1 MVERGIQ
8 KARAAIEST
17 YLGKCTIYE
26 YKTITDKETG
36 ISSKREISV
45 LEDQPCRL
53 SYQKIMTTES
63 VEGAHVPVQTVKL
76 FLAPEIKICAGSKI
90 VVTQNEITKEYERSG
105 EAAVYATHQE
115 ISLELFKKYA

>member
-26 YKTITDKETG
+26 YKTIADKKTG

-53 SYQKIMTTES
+53 S
-63 VEGAHVPVQTVKL
+63 
-76 FLAPEIKICAGSKI
+76 
-90 VVTQNEITKEYERSG
+90 
-105 EAAVYATHQE
+105 
-115 ISLELFKKYA
+115 